1 MPSIVLSCQR
11 EGRGCPFFYWEVD
24 YVDLLGRL
32 KCAQE
37 KGEQIQDVQDEAEVE
52 GLLKPEEE
60 DGDVKNVLSMLVG
73 TAKVVVALQ
82 KVLVL
87 LCGCGVVALLCII
100 FVLLKK

>member
-1 MPSIVLSCQR
+1 
-11 EGRGCPFFYWEVD
+11 
-24 YVDLLGRL
+24 LGRL
-32 KCAQE
+32 KRAQE

-60 DGDVKNVLSMLVG
+60 DGDVKNVLSVLVG
-73 TAKVVVALQ
+73 TAKVVVTLQ

>member
-1 MPSIVLSCQR
+1 M
-11 EGRGCPFFYWEVD
+11 
-24 YVDLLGRL
+24 L
-32 KCAQE
+32 K
-37 KGEQIQDVQDEAEVE
+37 
-52 GLLKPEEE
+52 LEEE

>member
-1 MPSIVLSCQR
+1 LSKIIHAK
-11 EGRGCPFFYWEVD
+11 EI
-24 YVDLLGRL
+24 
-32 KCAQE
+32 
-37 KGEQIQDVQDEAEVE
+37 EQHISDVQEEAEVE

-73 TAKVVVALQ
+73 TTKVVVALQ